1 MAGDEL
7 TKITVRR
14 EVRAP
19 VARQRFRLT
28 LEGGAVPAT
37 ELVSSEDRVIVGRS
51 PQADL
56 VVDDDFVSR
65 IHCEIVA
72 EPDGFILRDLGSK
85 NGTRTAGML
94 IREIC
99 LPSEAR
105 ISIGRRELSFSL
117 FGAVEELNL
126 YPDNRFGRLLGE
138 TSQMRA
144 AFARLARVAAR
155 DITLLIEGESG
166 TGKELAAEAVHEA
179 SARKGKPFVVV
190 DCGSIPR
197 TLLEAELFGH
207 ERGAYTGASHSRL
220 GAFVNADG
228 GTIFLDE
235 VGELDSELQPR
246 LLGVLERR
254 EVKPIGAAQ
263 PIPVNVRVIA
273 ATNRDLRREA
283 NRGVFREDLYYR
295 LAVATVRLP
304 PLREHVSDV
313 PLLVRHFLELHSRKD
328 GVEYQLADEVLQR
341 LMQRAWPGNV
351 RELRNAVEQVVAFG
365 IEEVALVET
374 PERTSAPLELP
385 FKLAKAQLVEKFERE
400 YLTAVLAQFM
410 GNITAAASAAEID
423 RVHFLRLLDRYGL
436 RKSRREPTSS
446 RPGQ

>member
-1 MAGDEL
+1 MGGEEQ

-14 EVRAP
+14 DARTSV
-19 VARQRFRLT
+19 VRQRYRLT
-28 LEGGAVPAT
+28 VERGAGLLG
-37 ELVSSEDRVIVGRS
+37 ELVTSEERVIIGRS

-56 VVDDDFVSR
+56 VVDDQFVSR

-72 EPDGFILRDLGSK
+72 EPEGYVLRDLSSK
-85 NGTRTAGML
+85 NGTRVAGML

-99 LPSEAR
+99 LPAEAR
-105 ISIGRRELSFSL
+105 IAIGDAELSFGL
-117 FGAVEELNL
+117 LGGAEELKL
-126 YPDNRFGRLLGE
+126 HPEIRFGKLLGE
-138 TSQMRA
+138 TNGMRA
-144 AFARLARVAAR
+144 VFARLSRVAAR
-155 DITLLIEGESG
+155 DITLLLEGESG

-179 SARKGKPFVVV
+179 SARRGKPFVVV

-207 ERGAYTGASHSRL
+207 ERGAYTGANHSRL

-283 NRGVFREDLYYR
+283 NRGAFREDLYYR

-304 PLREHVSDV
+304 PLREHVSDI
-313 PLLVRHFLELHSRKD
+313 PLLVRHFLEQHSRND
-328 GVEYQLADEVLQR
+328 GVDYQLDAEFLQR

-351 RELRNAVEQVVAFG
+351 RELRNTVEQVVAFG
-365 IEEVALVET
+365 IEEVAVVET
-374 PERTSAPLELP
+374 PEQAPAPLELP

-400 YLTAVLAQFM
+400 YLTAVLAQFK

-423 RVHFLRLLDRYGL
+423 RVHFLRLLDRHGL
-436 RKSRREPTSS
+436 RKSRREPSV
-446 RPGQ
+446 RPSQ

>member
-1 MAGDEL
+1 MSGDEP
-7 TKITVRR
+7 TKITVRHA
-14 EVRAP
+14 VRGS
-19 VARQRFRLT
+19 VARQRYRLAI
-28 LEGGAVPAT
+28 ERGIGPRS

-51 PQADL
+51 PLADL
-56 VVDDDFVSR
+56 VVDDASVSR

-72 EPDGFILRDLGSK
+72 EADGFVLRDLGSV
-85 NGTRTAGML
+85 NGTRTAGIL

-99 LPSEAR
+99 LPAEAR
-105 ISIGRRELSFSL
+105 IGIGDSELSFSVL
-117 FGAVEELNL
+117 SGAEEVKLH
-126 YPDNRFGRLLGE
+126 PDIRFGRLLGE
-138 TSQMRA
+138 TSVMRA
-144 AFARLARVAAR
+144 VFARLARVAPR
-155 DITLLIEGESG
+155 DITLLLEGESG

-179 SARKGKPFVVV
+179 GPRRGRPFVVV
-190 DCGSIPR
+190 DCASVPR

-235 VGELDSELQPR
+235 VGELDSDLQPR

-254 EVKPIGAAQ
+254 EVKPIGAQQ

-283 NRGVFREDLYYR
+283 NRGAFREDLYYR

-304 PLREHVSDV
+304 ALREHPSDI
-313 PLLVRHFLELHSRKD
+313 PLLVRHFLDQHSRKD
-328 GVEYQLADEVLQR
+328 GVEYRLEHELLRR

-374 PERTSAPLELP
+374 AETPALSLEVP

-400 YLTAVLAQFM
+400 YLTAVLAQSN
-410 GNITAAASAAEID
+410 GNITAAASAADID

-436 RKSRREPTSS
+436 RASRREPT
-446 RPGQ
+446 RLGQ

>member
-1 MAGDEL
+1 
-7 TKITVRR
+7 
-14 EVRAP
+14 
-19 VARQRFRLT
+19 
-28 LEGGAVPAT
+28 
-37 ELVSSEDRVIVGRS
+37 
-51 PQADL
+51 
-56 VVDDDFVSR
+56 
-65 IHCEIVA
+65 
-72 EPDGFILRDLGSK
+72 
-85 NGTRTAGML
+85 
-94 IREIC
+94 
-99 LPSEAR
+99 
-105 ISIGRRELSFSL
+105 
-117 FGAVEELNL
+117 
-126 YPDNRFGRLLGE
+126 
-138 TSQMRA
+138 
-144 AFARLARVAAR
+144 
-155 DITLLIEGESG
+155 
-166 TGKELAAEAVHEA
+166 
-179 SARKGKPFVVV
+179 
-190 DCGSIPR
+190 
-197 TLLEAELFGH
+197 
-207 ERGAYTGASHSRL
+207 
-220 GAFVNADG
+220 VNADG

-283 NRGVFREDLYYR
+283 NRGAFREDLYYR

-328 GVEYQLADEVLQR
+328 GVDYQLEDDVLQR

-351 RELRNAVEQVVAFG
+351 RELRNVVEQLVAFG

-374 PERTSAPLELP
+374 PERTLAPLELP
-385 FKLAKAQLVEKFERE
+385 FKVAKAKLVEQFERE

-436 RKSRREPTSS
+436 RKSRRDPSPS
-446 RPGQ
+446 RLGQ

>member
-1 MAGDEL
+1 MPKEEQ

-14 EVRAP
+14 EVRQS
-19 VARQRFRLT
+19 VGRQRYRLT
-28 LEGGAVPAT
+28 LDGGAGGAT

-72 EPDGFILRDLGSK
+72 EPEGFILRDLGSK

-105 ISIGRRELSFSL
+105 ISIGRRQLSFSL
-117 FGAVEELNL
+117 LGAVEELNL
-126 YPDNRFGRLLGE
+126 YPDNHFGSLLGE
-138 TSQMRA
+138 TSQMRS

-283 NRGVFREDLYYR
+283 NRGAFREDLYYR

-313 PLLVRHFLELHSRKD
+313 PLLVRHFLALHSRKD
-328 GVEYQLADEVLQR
+328 GVEYQLADEVLER

-365 IEEVALVET
+365 IEEVALVEP

-436 RKSRREPTSS
+436 RKSRRESTSV